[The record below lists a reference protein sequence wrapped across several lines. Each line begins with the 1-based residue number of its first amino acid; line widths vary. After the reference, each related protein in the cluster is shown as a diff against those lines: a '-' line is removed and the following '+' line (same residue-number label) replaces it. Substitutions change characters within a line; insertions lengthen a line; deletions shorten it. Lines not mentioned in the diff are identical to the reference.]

1 MWGLYVQLAIERS
14 CACPMT
20 TYFLCGSFLKFCKVS
35 WSLNYMVVG
44 IIVRI
49 THSKINV
56 MKWCQIAVGSS
67 LPMLIRGK
75 S

>member
-1 MWGLYVQLAIERS
+1 
-14 CACPMT
+14 
-20 TYFLCGSFLKFCKVS
+20 
-35 WSLNYMVVG
+35 MVVG